1 MQDGIYNCGD
11 TKGARATRKTREK
24 VMVTPSPNELG
35 LNYDSCR
42 TELDDD
48 AVMALF
54 EESKERMRKLKDGFR
69 ITCEEFMVASGEL
82 MNAMDD
88 HVEEVK
94 TTFKNASSK
103 VFDVWGR
110 LKEEEEMMKKKR
122 KRYLD
127 LKGGD
132 RNAKRGRH

>member
-1 MQDGIYNCGD
+1 MQDEIDNCGD
-11 TKGARATRKTREK
+11 NKGARAMKKTREK
-24 VMVTPSPNELG
+24 MMVTPSPNESRF
-35 LNYDSCR
+35 NYDSCE

-48 AVMALF
+48 AVLALF

-82 MNAMDD
+82 MHAMDEYA
-88 HVEEVK
+88 EEVK

-103 VFDVWGR
+103 VFDVWER

-127 LKGGD
+127 LKGGE
-132 RNAKRGRH
+132 RKAKRGRH